1 MTISI
6 DLDEKQI
13 KKEPRTIRA
22 ILKKDKRSNF
32 TAVTEKHQVKER
44 KFKKVNWKKLLLTS
58 VIILLAGA
66 LVYGVYYLYKVS
78 KDIGFKFNPSE
89 IISEEEP
96 ELKKDST
103 GKYTS
108 ILILGVDTRDTGGS
122 LNTDTIIVATYMYD
136 THELTMTSIPRD
148 FYAEVPCIYSDITT
162 YYAGTS
168 YSKINSVYA
177 CGGGG
182 KEGFNT
188 LEDTITKVTGIE
200 IQYYVMVNFEAFVEI
215 VDTLGGITINVEE
228 SFTDKCYPSEQG
240 IPGSYYLKCIDSWG
254 WWRTISFSNG
264 VQTMDGETALE
275 FARSRHGTY
284 SSGGGVMDYGRA
296 AHQQQVVDAVR
307 TAISNSSTYTN
318 PQKLLGLIS
327 AVKDNIRVSEFTID
341 DIKALL
347 NLLTDFKE
355 HKGETY
361 SFVLDPS
368 AGNSQ
373 LITTDPTRPK
383 LGFGNYMDINDYIS
397 KVLLN
402 PSFYE
407 EDSSVYV
414 YNTGLGYQET
424 YEKVLDLLERYPYS
438 NIQFMGTFY
447 SDKEGIV
454 VYEHETG
461 TKPSTQKELTEYL
474 KPDSTTQP
482 EYITTNLNGEDISIF
497 FGKEI
502 SEESINNE

>member
-22 ILKKDKRSNF
+22 ILRRDKRSNF

-122 LNTDTIIVATYMYD
+122 LNTDTIIVATYIYD
-136 THELTMTSIPRD
+136 THELTMISIPRD
-148 FYAEVPCIYSDITT
+148 FSAE
-162 YYAGTS
+162 TS
-168 YSKINSVYA
+168 EGSGWYNKINGIYA
-177 CGGGG
+177 KAEAVKKGS
-182 KEGFNT
+182 GFST
-188 LEDTITKVTGIE
+188 LEKSVEEITNIE

-215 VDTLGGITINVEE
+215 VDTVGGITINVEN
-228 SFTDKCYPSEQG
+228 SFMDNCYPSEQG
-240 IPGSYYLKCIDSWG
+240 TAGSYYAKCIDSWG
-254 WWRTISFSNG
+254 WWETVSFSTG
-264 VQTMDGETALE
+264 VQTMDGETALKY
-275 FARSRHGTY
+275 ARSRHAD
-284 SSGGGVMDYGRA
+284 SDYMRA
-296 AHQQQVVDAVR
+296 KRQQQVIEAVK
-307 TAISNSSTYTN
+307 TAISNSETYTN
-318 PQKLLGLIS
+318 PQKLFGLIS
-327 AVKDNIRVSEFTID
+327 AVSDNIKISEFTID
-341 DIKALL
+341 DVKALN
-347 NLLTDFKE
+347 NLLEDFKE
-355 HKGETY
+355 NNGETY

-368 AGNSQ
+368 VGNETLVDRLNTEEYMIGPSSG
-373 LITTDPTRPK
+373 L
-383 LGFGNYMDINDYIS
+383 GNYTDLHDYIS

-407 EDSSVYV
+407 EDSSIYV
-414 YNTGLGYQET
+414 YDTGLGYQNT
-424 YEKVLDLLERYPYS
+424 YAKTLELQEEYPYS
-438 NIQFMGTFY
+438 NIKFMGSMY
-447 SDKEGIV
+447 YDKEGIV
-454 VYEHETG
+454 IYEHEKG
-461 TKPSTQKELTEYL
+461 SKPSTQTELVEYL
-474 KPDSTTQP
+474 NPDFTIQP

-502 SEESINNE
+502 SEENTDNE